1 MGYIYNFS
9 LQLLCIIVLWFSIVK
24 KRELCAKNYKS
35 VGNSLYVFFVV
46 VLAYS
51 LYTGFGG
58 DDQRYRDF
66 VEGGYENYYYSDFF
80 SFEELYVI
88 IAAKTKN
95 FILWKVVVYGCAIFF
110 VLLVCK
116 EAQS

>member
-35 VGNSLYVFFVV
+35 LGNSLYVFFGV

-66 VEGGYENYYYSDFF
+66 VEGGYVGYYYSDYFV
-80 SFEELYVI
+80 FEKLYVL
-88 IAAKTKN
+88 IAEKTGQKKTLVFQGKN
-95 FILWKVVVYGCAIFF
+95 LYRVKTF
-110 VLLVCK
+110 
-116 EAQS
+116 EASFL